1 MYLYYLVRFF
11 FFFIAL
17 NQTLPMFTKSIC
29 NKNISVILSF
39 YTSFAMKETKGGEW
53 GIFKIINFSKK
64 QLFRI
69 NGEIKINRSAHI
81 YIYFSRWKN
90 PFILFILLLHREKK
104 KKKLKSQKA
113 RNRFFNP
120 VIPIYQSDPNRVNEI
135 CLRI

>member
-1 MYLYYLVRFF
+1 
-11 FFFIAL
+11 
-17 NQTLPMFTKSIC
+17 
-29 NKNISVILSF
+29 
-39 YTSFAMKETKGGEW
+39 MKETKGGWE
-53 GIFKIINFSKK
+53 IFKIINFSKK

-81 YIYFSRWKN
+81 YIFFTMEKPVYIIH
-90 PFILFILLLHREKK
+90 FIITPRER

-135 CLRI
+135 CLRIYI

>member
-1 MYLYYLVRFF
+1 MIYKRIDNLYTIFDDSGTLCICIISFDSF

-39 YTSFAMKETKGGEW
+39 YTSFAMKETKGGWE
-53 GIFKIINFSKK
+53 IFKIINFSKK

-81 YIYFSRWKN
+81 YIFFTMEKPVYIIH
-90 PFILFILLLHREKK
+90 FIITPRERKK
-104 KKKLKSQKA
+104 KVKKPKSSK
-113 RNRFFNP
+113 
-120 VIPIYQSDPNRVNEI
+120 
-135 CLRI
+135 

>member
-1 MYLYYLVRFF
+1 
-11 FFFIAL
+11 
-17 NQTLPMFTKSIC
+17 
-29 NKNISVILSF
+29 
-39 YTSFAMKETKGGEW
+39 MKETEREEW

-69 NGEIKINRSAHI
+69 NEEIKINRSAHI
-81 YIYFSRWKN
+81 YIFFTMEKPVYIIH
-90 PFILFILLLHREKK
+90 FIITPRER

-135 CLRI
+135 SLRIIIYH